1 MDEQLY
7 GQFIASLNLLD
18 NYSTPAQQRA
28 QAEEF
33 QTNFHE
39 NENSIDYYLYILS
52 TPSPGRRTLLIP
64 WVVAHSAYICL
75 VCLNKLKLLIISKWA
90 VYGKDKKEQIKRFAE
105 SYLKDGINVAGG
117 RCRVM

>member
-33 QTNFHE
+33 QANFHE

-64 WVVAHSAYICL
+64 
-75 VCLNKLKLLIISKWA
+75 
-90 VYGKDKKEQIKRFAE
+90 
-105 SYLKDGINVAGG
+105 
-117 RCRVM
+117 